1 MGENSSWFQSPQYQM
16 LKPYVDSEASKLWAR
31 GGIRNPRIIVEVA
44 DIPDDLLC
52 EFMLR
57 YDVEVVPISLTKS
70 G

>member
-16 LKPYVDSEASKLWAR
+16 LKPYVDGEATKLWTS
-31 GGIRNPRIIVEVA
+31 GISNPRLIVEVS

-57 YDVEVVPISLTKS
+57 YDVEVVNISLTKS